1 VASSDKGLTMPRP
14 ANPTLRADILATALR
29 LIEEKGVS
37 AVTMREVAGAL
48 GYSATALYQHFE
60 SKEDLLLALKLQ
72 AGDLLT
78 AAMEKARQ
86 EPTLLAQLQ
95 AMGAGY
101 VRFGLENPTYYRL
114 IFQDTSTEVIPTP
127 EQMARMRQSWS
138 VMRETLA
145 AWFAEQQIHNINAD
159 EEANVLWAMV
169 HGLVSLRLANR
180 LECEAPEDM
189 FRLYEVATARWFTG
203 LLANYGGQLAEQKK
217 PHARPQRKKTANR
230 SRVRARRTSS

>member
-1 VASSDKGLTMPRP
+1 MPRP
-14 ANPTLRADILATALR
+14 ANPTLRDDILETALR

-101 VRFGLENPTYYRL
+101 VHFGLENPTYYRL
-114 IFQDTSTEVIPTP
+114 IFQDTSTEVILTS

-138 VMRETLA
+138 IMRETLA
-145 AWFAEQQIHNINAD
+145 AWFAEQQIRNINAD
-159 EEANVLWAMV
+159 QEANILWAMV

-180 LECEAPEDM
+180 LECEDPQDM

-217 PHARPQRKKTANR
+217 PQARPQRKKTANR
-230 SRVRARRTSS
+230 SRPRARRTSS

>member
-1 VASSDKGLTMPRP
+1 MPRP
-14 ANPTLRADILATALR
+14 ANPTLRADILETALR
-29 LIEEKGVS
+29 LIEEKGVNT
-37 AVTMREVAGAL
+37 VTMREVAGAL

-114 IFQDTSTEVIPTP
+114 IFQDTSTEVILTS

-138 VMRETLA
+138 IMRKTLA
-145 AWFAEQQIHNINAD
+145 AWSAEQRIYNI
-159 EEANVLWAMV
+159 
-169 HGLVSLRLANR
+169 
-180 LECEAPEDM
+180 
-189 FRLYEVATARWFTG
+189 T
-203 LLANYGGQLAEQKK
+203 
-217 PHARPQRKKTANR
+217 
-230 SRVRARRTSS
+230 

>member
-1 VASSDKGLTMPRP
+1 MPRP
-14 ANPTLRADILATALR
+14 ANPTLRDDILETALR

-101 VRFGLENPTYYRL
+101 VRFG
-114 IFQDTSTEVIPTP
+114 
-127 EQMARMRQSWS
+127 W
-138 VMRETLA
+138 
-145 AWFAEQQIHNINAD
+145 
-159 EEANVLWAMV
+159 
-169 HGLVSLRLANR
+169 
-180 LECEAPEDM
+180 
-189 FRLYEVATARWFTG
+189 
-203 LLANYGGQLAEQKK
+203 
-217 PHARPQRKKTANR
+217 
-230 SRVRARRTSS
+230 RTQPIIV